1 MAFIGTPLDTR
12 NTFQSLQGKRF
23 NGDGSTTA
31 FTLDVAPSSTLDI
44 EVFVGNVRQDPN
56 SAYTLSGTTL
66 TFTGAPPSGTNNIY
80 VVHQAKSVGTI
91 DPPATISSEQAFS
104 AGIDVNGTE
113 IKLDADADTSITA
126 DTDDQIDI
134 KIAGTDVVNLT
145 NSSSDLVVTHAVQDK
160 DIVFK
165 GDDGGSAITALT
177 LDMSAGGDL
186 TLGANANIV
195 FPGTNVV
202 STNANTLDDYEE
214 GAWTPAC
221 PNVTVAA
228 SEGKYTKVGRLV
240 TVQGYATWPTTSDS
254 NDIEISGLPF
264 TINNSE
270 SGRGGA
276 YVTYPTAGASF
287 LVNGDGF
294 YLLGA
299 KNDTKFFAAA
309 ADGNT
314 TQVNSEVS
322 AKQFYF
328 NGQFY
333 TDS

>member
-1 MAFIGTPLDTR
+1 M
-12 NTFQSLQGKRF
+12 
-23 NGDGSTTA
+23 
-31 FTLDVAPSSTLDI
+31 V
-44 EVFVGNVRQDPN
+44 
-56 SAYTLSGTTL
+56 
-66 TFTGAPPSGTNNIY
+66 NI
-80 VVHQAKSVGTI
+80 
-91 DPPATISSEQAFS
+91 
-104 AGIDVNGTE
+104 
-113 IKLDADADTSITA
+113 
-126 DTDDQIDI
+126 
-134 KIAGTDVVNLT
+134 T

-202 STNANTLDDYEE
+202 STGANTFDDYEE

-221 PNVTVAA
+221 PNVTVAG

-240 TVQGYATWPTTSDS
+240 TVQGYATWPTTSDT

-276 YVTYPTAGASF
+276 YITYTTAGSSY
-287 LVNGDGF
+287 LVDGDGLYF
-294 YLLGA
+294 LGA
-299 KNDTKFFAAA
+299 KNDTKFFASA

-314 TQVNSEVS
+314 SQDNNEVS
-322 AKQFYF
+322 AKQFYADGSDDDKMVMDADTKGRLAGGVIDCVGVATGGQGSATAVWQL
-328 NGQFY
+328 NGLVYGDGTLATPFA
-333 TDS
+333 

>member
-1 MAFIGTPLDTR
+1 MAYVGTPLDTT
-12 NTFQSLQGKRF
+12 NAFQSLAGKRF
-23 NGDGSTTA
+23 NGDGSTTD
-31 FTLDVAPSSTLDI
+31 FTLDSSPNSTLDI

-56 SAYTLSGTTL
+56 SAYTVSGTTL
-66 TFTGAPPSGTNNIY
+66 AFTGAPPSGTNNIY
-80 VVHQAKSVGTI
+80 VVHQAKAVGTI
-91 DPPATISSEQAFS
+91 DPAVGSTL
-104 AGIDVNGTE
+104 DLNGAAE
-113 IKLDADADTSITA
+113 LILDADADTTIAA

-134 KIAGTDVVNLT
+134 KIAGTDVVNIT